1 MAGPVAVSHPFA
13 YSPPMTIIQ
22 KIVKA
27 RDLPPEWA
35 KEFADPD
42 TQVRVEVREVDSR
55 LEVARTLEDVMDLIA
70 ERAKARGLTPEVLE
84 DILNER

>member
-1 MAGPVAVSHPFA
+1 
-13 YSPPMTIIQ
+13 MTIIQ

-42 TQVRVEVREVDSR
+42 AQVRVEVREIDPE
-55 LEVARTLEDVMDLIA
+55 LEATRTLEHVMDLVA
-70 ERAKARGLTPEVLE
+70 ERAKTRGLTPEILQ

>member
-1 MAGPVAVSHPFA
+1 
-13 YSPPMTIIQ
+13 MTIIQ

-42 TQVRVEVREVDSR
+42 TQVRVEVREIDAR
-55 LEVARTLEDVMDLIA
+55 LEAASTLEDVMDLIA
-70 ERAKARGLTPEVLE
+70 ERAKARGLTPEVLR

>member
-1 MAGPVAVSHPFA
+1 
-13 YSPPMTIIQ
+13 MTIIQ

-35 KEFADPD
+35 KEFADPE
-42 TQVRVEVREVDSR
+42 TQVRVEVREVDTK
-55 LEVARTLEDVMDLIA
+55 LEAASTLEDVMDLIA
-70 ERAKARGLTPEVLE
+70 ERAKARGLTPEILQ

>member
-1 MAGPVAVSHPFA
+1 
-13 YSPPMTIIQ
+13 MTIIQ

-42 TQVRVEVREVDSR
+42 TQVRVEVREVDAK
-55 LEVARTLEDVMDLIA
+55 LEAARTLEDVMDLIA
-70 ERAKARGLTPEVLE
+70 ERAKARGLTPEVLQ

>member
-1 MAGPVAVSHPFA
+1 
-13 YSPPMTIIQ
+13 MTIIQ

-42 TQVRVEVREVDSR
+42 TQVRVEVREVDAK
-55 LEVARTLEDVMDLIA
+55 LEAARTLEDVMDLLA
-70 ERAKARGLTPEVLE
+70 ERAKARGLTPE
-84 DILNER
+84 ILRDS

>member
-1 MAGPVAVSHPFA
+1 
-13 YSPPMTIIQ
+13 MTIIQ

-27 RDLPPEWA
+27 RDLPPERA

-42 TQVRVEVREVDSR
+42 TQVRVEVREVDAK
-55 LEVARTLEDVMDLIA
+55 LEAARTLEDVMDLIA
-70 ERAKARGLTPEVLE
+70 ERAKARGLTPEVLR

>member
-1 MAGPVAVSHPFA
+1 
-13 YSPPMTIIQ
+13 MTIVQ

-42 TQVRVEVREVDSR
+42 TQVRVEVREVDAE
-55 LEVARTLEDVMDLIA
+55 LEATRTLEDVMDLIA
-70 ERAKARGLTPEVLE
+70 ERAKARGLTPEVLR
-84 DILNER
+84 DS

>member
-1 MAGPVAVSHPFA
+1 MAYFPA
-13 YSPPMTIIQ
+13 MTIIQ

-35 KEFADPD
+35 KEFPNPE
-42 TQVRVEVREVDSR
+42 TQVRVEVREVDPK
-55 LEVARTLEDVMDLIA
+55 LEATRTLEDVMDLIA
-70 ERAKARGLTPEVLE
+70 ERAKARGLTPEILQ

>member
-1 MAGPVAVSHPFA
+1 
-13 YSPPMTIIQ
+13 MTIIQ

-27 RDLPPEWA
+27 RDLPPESA

-42 TQVRVEVREVDSR
+42 TQVRVEVREVDTK
-55 LEVARTLEDVMDLIA
+55 LEGARTLEEVMDVIA
-70 ERAKARGLTPEVLE
+70 ERAKARGLTPEILQ